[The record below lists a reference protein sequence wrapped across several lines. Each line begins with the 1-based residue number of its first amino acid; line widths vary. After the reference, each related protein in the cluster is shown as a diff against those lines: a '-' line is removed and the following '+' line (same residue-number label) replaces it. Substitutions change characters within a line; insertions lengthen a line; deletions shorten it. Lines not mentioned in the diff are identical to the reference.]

1 MQAWEKFL
9 SLQEAELGVETV
21 NKWLRS
27 LQVERFD
34 ACNLYLKASSSFQIL
49 WFEEHIRKK
58 AQASLFN
65 NNRKKIAVHLN
76 TDDNSS
82 SINDPASKE
91 TNKRSDLAE
100 TAHADKANQ
109 IPIEQFSLSFDASD
123 PNCRFDTFVPSE
135 SNPLPHKVLF
145 QVTGYDEESKKLT
158 SLKNEP
164 AIFNPIYLYGPK
176 GSGKTH
182 LMMAAAQAM
191 QAQGLSVIYV
201 RAETFTDHV
210 VSAIRA
216 GEMSK
221 FRQMYRNIDVLI
233 IDDVHIF
240 SRKWAT
246 QEELFHTFNAL
257 HVSGKQMIFG
267 GNTLPREFQNIEPR
281 LISRFEW
288 GIVLPLASPQKADL
302 RNILLAKTKALNYLI
317 GPKIIDFFVETF
329 SSSSK
334 ALTRAFEALI
344 LRVHLK
350 SARVRLSPT
359 QLTIPYVR
367 QQLEDLILLEKDA
380 ALTPQKII
388 QNTAGFFGIRPED
401 ILGKTQSRDCSLPRH
416 LAMYLCRTQLKI
428 PYMKIGDIFA
438 KDHSTVMSSVKLV
451 QKGLDNSDEEIINSF
466 NGIVKA
472 LKA

>member
-9 SLQEAELGVETV
+9 SLQDAELGVETV

-65 NNRKKIAVHLN
+65 NNQKKISIHLSEE
-76 TDDNSS
+76 SS
-82 SINDPASKE
+82 HKTELSPKELTRVESKLLRE
-91 TNKRSDLAE
+91 KPNPL
-100 TAHADKANQ
+100 
-109 IPIEQFSLSFDASD
+109 EQFSITFDAPD
-123 PNCRFDTFVPSE
+123 PNCRFDAFVPSK
-135 SNPLPHKVLF
+135 SNPLPHKILF
-145 QVTGYDEESKKLT
+145 QIAGYDEELKKIT
-158 SLKNEP
+158 PLKNEP
-164 AIFNPIYLYGPK
+164 ALYNPLYLYGCK

-182 LMMAAAQAM
+182 LLMATAQAM
-191 QAQGLSVIYV
+191 LTHGLSVIYV

-221 FRQMYRNIDVLI
+221 FRQMYRNVDVLI

-257 HVSGKQMIFG
+257 HVEGKQMIFS
-267 GNTLPREFQNIEPR
+267 GNVLPMEFQNIEPR
-281 LISRFEW
+281 LTSRFEW
-288 GIVLPLASPQKADL
+288 GIVLPLESPQKEDL
-302 RNILLAKTKALNYLI
+302 RKILIAKTQVLNYLI
-317 GPKIIDFFVETF
+317 GPKIIEFLLETF

-334 ALTRAFEALI
+334 ALTRALEALI
-344 LRVHLK
+344 LRIHLK
-350 SARVRLSPT
+350 GARLRISPT
-359 QLTIPYVR
+359 QLTIPFVR
-367 QQLEDLILLEKDA
+367 QQLEDLILLEQDA
-380 ALTPQKII
+380 ALTPEKII

-401 ILGKTQSRDCSLPRH
+401 ILGKAQSRDCALPRH

-428 PYMKIGDIFA
+428 PYMKIGDLFG
-438 KDHSTVMSSVKLV
+438 KDHSTVMSSVKLI
-451 QKGLDNSDEEIINSF
+451 QKGLDSNEEEIINAF
-466 NGIVKA
+466 NSLLKT